1 MSVNASDIKA
11 LARDLKVLGDGHMAK
26 DLYRELRQAGLP
38 IVDDIKAAVLAI
50 PSKSDSATTDA
61 RSRRAMARYG
71 KSKARNKTI
80 AKFDRKAGL
89 RETIARAVKQSV
101 SASGGTITIKVDADM
116 LPNNQRML
124 PWDLEGVSRWRHPV
138 YGHDVWVTQPSHPFF
153 FATVDRDLPV
163 FDVAVNKVIDEA
175 AAAAGF

>member
-1 MSVNASDIKA
+1 MSVNASDIKS

-26 DLYRELRQAGLP
+26 DLYRALRESGLP
-38 IVDDIKAAVLAI
+38 IVDDIRAAVLAI
-50 PSKSDSATTDA
+50 PSKSDGGATAA
-61 RSRRAMARYG
+61 RGRRTVAAFGR
-71 KSKARNKTI
+71 SKAKKKTM
-80 AKFDRKAGL
+80 AKFERKAGL

-138 YGHDVWVTQPSHPFF
+138 YGHDVWVTQSSHPFF
-153 FATVDRDLPV
+153 FPTVQRDLPA

-175 AAAAGF
+175 TAAAGF

>member
-1 MSVNASDIKA
+1 MSVNASDIKS

-26 DLYRELRQAGLP
+26 DLYRALRESGLP
-38 IVDDIKAAVLAI
+38 IVEDVRAAVLAI
-50 PSKSDSATTDA
+50 PSKSDGPTVA
-61 RSRRAMARYG
+61 RSRRAMARFG
-71 KSKARNKTI
+71 KSKARFKTM
-80 AKFDRKAGL
+80 AKFERKAGL

-138 YGHDVWVTQPSHPFF
+138 YGHDVWVTQSSHPFF
-153 FATVDRDLPV
+153 FPTVQRDLPA
-163 FDVAVNKVIDEA
+163 FDAAVNKVIDEA
-175 AAAAGF
+175 TAAAGF

>member
-1 MSVNASDIKA
+1 MSVDTSEIKA
-11 LARDLKVLGDGHMAK
+11 LARDLKTLGDGHMAK
-26 DLYRELRQAGLP
+26 DLYRALRESGLP
-38 IVDDIKAAVLAI
+38 IVDDIRATVLAI

-89 RETIARAVKQSV
+89 RETIARAVKLSV
-101 SASGGTITIKVDADM
+101 SASGGTVTIKVDADM

-138 YGHDVWVTQPSHPFF
+138 YGHEVWVTQQSHPFF
-153 FATVDRDLPV
+153 FPTVEHALPA
-163 FDVAVNKVIDEA
+163 FDAAVN
-175 AAAAGF
+175 